1 MEKIKAYFIRIDNRM
16 GSRKHKHQK
25 QSKCKKY
32 KTCKHV
38 PCGQS
43 MLNCEPSYCSNGSK
57 NWGICNVMSKTDV
70 RYRKT
75 CKNQNK
81 CKLVKNAKISKD
93 EVPVI
98 TMNEKMPYIWR
109 HLGKNTRK
117 KMIKLARKPTEE
129 ININYM
135 K

>member
-1 MEKIKAYFIRIDNRM
+1 MVCIWPMSYGKTNIIFYTNNGM
-16 GSRKHKHQK
+16 SSRKHRDKIQN
-25 QSKCKKY
+25 KCKKY

-57 NWGICNVMSKTDV
+57 NWGICNVMSKKDV

-81 CKLVKNAKISKD
+81 CKLVKNDKIGTKTGGRNKHKLY
-93 EVPVI
+93 EIII
-98 TMNEKMPYIWR
+98 TNDINVYIKHYIVYAVR
-109 HLGKNTRK
+109 
-117 KMIKLARKPTEE
+117 PCPFD
-129 ININYM
+129 
-135 K
+135 